1 MKISL
6 NNTLISIPFVLF
18 FLYLLSGLRNHDSRN
33 NASWKYIGLN
43 SDKVKISIKQD
54 ITVARAT
61 EDRNDDSKYIA
72 DLRVS
77 RPSYNKSKGF
87 FTLNGKLYDANGHEF
102 VARGINNTHAR
113 FDKNGDGVDRP
124 YDDIDNIAS
133 FGANSIRIQWYAKKN
148 NPAHL
153 EKIIQKTIDHDMVPL
168 VDATHDLKGKTDPN
182 QLLDFGVKSI
192 TDNADIYQKYEKYA
206 LIELGSEFGDW
217 KMSKNQREQ
226 FPIWYKQAISKIR
239 DAGINNTIVISPFN
253 WGTDYTLIKDYGR
266 EIYEH
271 DPLKNIMF
279 DVHFYKVEGSSQAK
293 IADAFDSITGQ
304 GLPLIIGE
312 FANEHPVKG
321 WERGTPVVDIED
333 EFIMA
338 QAEKYD
344 VGYYPWAWNDW
355 EPELGRFALAHWGA
369 DSRDDLTADGRKL
382 ILDDPNGIANTAEIA
397 SIFCS
402 STEKAN
408 TLNK

>member
-6 NNTLISIPFVLF
+6 NNTLISIPCVLF

-33 NASWKYIGLN
+33 NASWKYIGLDP
-43 SDKVKISIKQD
+43 DKVKISIKQD
-54 ITVARAT
+54 IKVARAT

-87 FTLNGKLYDANGHEF
+87 FTLNGKLYDANGNEF
-102 VARGINNTHAR
+102 VARGINNAHAR
-113 FDKNGDGVDRP
+113 FDLNGDGVDRP
-124 YDDIDNIAS
+124 YNDIDNIAS
-133 FGANSIRIQWYAKKN
+133 FGANSIRIQWYARRD
-148 NPAHL
+148 NPDHL
-153 EKIIQKTIDHDMVPL
+153 EKIIQKTIDHKMVPL

-182 QLLDFGVKSI
+182 QLVNFGVKSI

-217 KMSKNQREQ
+217 KMSKNQRKQ
-226 FPIWYKQAISKIR
+226 FPALYKQAITKIR
-239 DAGINNTIVISPFN
+239 DAGINNTIVISPFH
-253 WGTDYTLIKDYGR
+253 WGKDYTLIKEYGR

-271 DPLKNIMF
+271 DPQKNIMF
-279 DVHFYKVEGSSQAK
+279 DVHFYTGEGESKTK

-304 GLPLIIGE
+304 GLPLLIGE
-312 FANEHPVKG
+312 FATEVPKEG
-321 WERGTPVVDIED
+321 FKRGTPVYDIED

-338 QAEKYD
+338 QAEEHG

-355 EPELGRFALAHWGA
+355 EPELGRLALARWGA
-369 DSRDDLTADGRKL
+369 DSRDDLTSDGRKL
-382 ILDDPNGIANTAEIA
+382 ILDDPNSIANTAEIA
-397 SIFCS
+397 SIF
-402 STEKAN
+402 E
-408 TLNK
+408 